1 MSRKYLTVF
10 ATLCT
15 TLTLAHSPAF
25 AQDTPTF
32 SDDFNSPE
40 SLSSWN
46 VMDKNNYASS
56 HTSYLPENVHVDNGN
71 LVIDSHRHCTDTAD
85 EPLTKDSIHEDPCPS
100 GKHTRYSSGR
110 LNTLDKVDG
119 SQDFTVEF
127 RAKIS
132 GDRKVGTRPAL
143 WLLRQDASYCQKV
156 DWDAT
161 GEFDVLEWYGHRPN
175 QSFSTSHV
183 SCQGSGSGSSR
194 KTGTKAVSQ
203 NTSVDNMLNEWH
215 TWRMDFDRENK
226 RATYSIDGK
235 VINTTHFI
243 NTFTGK
249 KTNFRDDHVDFTK
262 NFDLSNDQLSQ
273 IFDHKFQIILND
285 WVEAKGP
292 NVPKDSQKFPSVQFL
307 IDSVKVYQGNRQS
320 SPVGDTPQPANDAPK
335 ELPKDPGGSSLSSTT
350 GGSSISPHEKEDTT
364 PLVGSSSAGS
374 DNISSPSS
382 PLVSGSEE
390 PQELNSPSYPQAS
403 TMPSEEATEG
413 SEEPSSATPS
423 QQLKGDSHPH
433 STPVIVGETPE
444 NSPAG
449 VGVLAEASSTG
460 QGSQSA
466 NSNSRVKS
474 KEHKNN
480 NPLSLLPMLGKNS
493 PAVKESSTTK
503 ESTVTPGAVVATG
516 GQVDYSF
523 LDKIKA
529 FFF

>member
-15 TLTLAHSPAF
+15 TLTLSHSPAF
-25 AQDTPTF
+25 AQDNPTF
-32 SDDFNSPE
+32 SDDFNSSE
-40 SLSSWN
+40 SLSAWN

-143 WLLRQDASYCQKV
+143 WILRQDASYCQKV

-194 KTGTKAVSQ
+194 KKGTKAVSQ
-203 NTSVDNMLNEWH
+203 NTSVNNMLNEWH

-249 KTNFRDDHVDFTK
+249 RTNFRDNHVDFTK

-273 IFDHKFQIILND
+273 IFDHKFQIIIND
-285 WVEAKGP
+285 WVEAKGA
-292 NVPKDSQKFPSVQFL
+292 NVPKDSRKFPSVQFL

-320 SPVGDTPQPANDAPK
+320 SPVGDNNNPK
-335 ELPKDPGGSSLSSTT
+335 KDDTKDPGSSSLSSL
-350 GGSSISPHEKEDTT
+350 SSARESDVDAHGKEDTA
-364 PLVGSSSAGS
+364 PLVGSSSAGTDS
-374 DNISSPSS
+374 VSFPLS

-390 PQELNSPSYPQAS
+390 PQEASSLSSPQSS

-413 SEEPSSATPS
+413 SEEPSSTKPS
-423 QQLKGDSHPH
+423 QQLEDDSQPQA
-433 STPVIVGETPE
+433 TPATVGKTTE

-449 VGVLAEASSTG
+449 AGILAEASSAG

-466 NSNSRVKS
+466 NSNSKGES
-474 KEHKNN
+474 KEHKHNDSL
-480 NPLSLLPMLGKNS
+480 PLLPMLGKHTPSAQKTSVTQEN
-493 PAVKESSTTK
+493 TT
-503 ESTVTPGAVVATG
+503 TPGAVVATG
-516 GQVDYSF
+516 GKVDYSF
-523 LDKIKA
+523 LDKIKD
-529 FFF
+529 FFS

>member
-1 MSRKYLTVF
+1 MSRKYVTVF

-25 AQDTPTF
+25 AQDAPTF

-183 SCQGSGSGSSR
+183 SCQGSGSESSR

-203 NTSVDNMLNEWH
+203 NTSVNNMLNEWH
-215 TWRMDFDRENK
+215 SSRNHRM
-226 RATYSIDGK
+226 
-235 VINTTHFI
+235 
-243 NTFTGK
+243 
-249 KTNFRDDHVDFTK
+249 
-262 NFDLSNDQLSQ
+262 
-273 IFDHKFQIILND
+273 
-285 WVEAKGP
+285 
-292 NVPKDSQKFPSVQFL
+292 
-307 IDSVKVYQGNRQS
+307 
-320 SPVGDTPQPANDAPK
+320 
-335 ELPKDPGGSSLSSTT
+335 
-350 GGSSISPHEKEDTT
+350 
-364 PLVGSSSAGS
+364 
-374 DNISSPSS
+374 
-382 PLVSGSEE
+382 
-390 PQELNSPSYPQAS
+390 
-403 TMPSEEATEG
+403 
-413 SEEPSSATPS
+413 
-423 QQLKGDSHPH
+423 
-433 STPVIVGETPE
+433 
-444 NSPAG
+444 
-449 VGVLAEASSTG
+449 
-460 QGSQSA
+460 
-466 NSNSRVKS
+466 
-474 KEHKNN
+474 
-480 NPLSLLPMLGKNS
+480 
-493 PAVKESSTTK
+493 
-503 ESTVTPGAVVATG
+503 
-516 GQVDYSF
+516 
-523 LDKIKA
+523 
-529 FFF
+529 